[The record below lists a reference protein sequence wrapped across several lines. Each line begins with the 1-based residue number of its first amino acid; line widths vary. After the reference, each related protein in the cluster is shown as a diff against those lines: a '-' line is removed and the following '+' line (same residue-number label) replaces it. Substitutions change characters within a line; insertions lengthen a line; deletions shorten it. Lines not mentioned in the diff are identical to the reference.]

1 MESLHSYRVLP
12 PSKPFQN
19 HPKILK
25 PIALLPNSIPIN
37 KPTTAHPP
45 HNHLFIFKTSSPSPS
60 PSPAFLS
67 QFPLKPDKIPHLLL
81 GLSSFAPLPCFASET
96 VVSANDKINLE
107 SIVVSIDDFFNRN
120 PFFVAGVTFIWLVV
134 VPLTQEYLKKFKF
147 ISAINAFR
155 KLRDDPNAQLLDI
168 RDGKSLAYL
177 GSPNLKILN
186 KGVVQVQFSQD
197 DEDAFLKV
205 VSTKFADPNN
215 TTVCVLDNFDG
226 NSMKVAEL
234 LFKNGFKEAYAIRGG
249 IRGKNGW
256 QAIQENLLPPSVHIY
271 PKKKVKMSRQ
281 PEVNGGIIIEGEDN
295 SKASSSASV
304 PLDSSETVDN
314 GYVKKPI
321 KSTPQAKLGSRSS
334 SPYPNYPDL
343 KPPSSPTPAK
353 PRT

>member
-1 MESLHSYRVLP
+1 MDEFSETIKRNCNLIILLSNPKALFMESLHSYRVLP

-197 DEDAFLKV
+197 DEDAFLKS

-215 TTVCVLDNFDG
+215 TTVCVLD
-226 NSMKVAEL
+226 K
-234 LFKNGFKEAYAIRGG
+234 
-249 IRGKNGW
+249 
-256 QAIQENLLPPSVHIY
+256 
-271 PKKKVKMSRQ
+271 
-281 PEVNGGIIIEGEDN
+281 
-295 SKASSSASV
+295 
-304 PLDSSETVDN
+304 
-314 GYVKKPI
+314 
-321 KSTPQAKLGSRSS
+321 
-334 SPYPNYPDL
+334 
-343 KPPSSPTPAK
+343 
-353 PRT
+353 